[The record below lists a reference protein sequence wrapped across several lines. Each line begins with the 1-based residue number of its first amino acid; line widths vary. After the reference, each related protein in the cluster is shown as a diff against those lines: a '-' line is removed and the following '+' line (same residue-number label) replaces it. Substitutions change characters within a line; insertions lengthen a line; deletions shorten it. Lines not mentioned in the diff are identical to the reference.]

1 MSILA
6 YRAQRGQLRQ
16 VIEFSNHLFGADTGV
31 DNGGDAGA
39 PDPHEILDAA
49 LAACT
54 GLTLGWYARRR
65 GIPLTDARIVVGHA
79 EGDGVYRLRVEI
91 ELEGDLTP
99 AQRADLLRVA
109 EKCPVHKSLTSQIE
123 IETLLADGSL
133 GPA

>member
-6 YRAQRGQLRQ
+6 YRSQRGQLRQ
-16 VIEFSNHLFGADTGV
+16 VIEFSNHVFAADTGV

-65 GIPLTDARIVVGHA
+65 GIPLTDARVVVGHVEA
-79 EGDGVYRLRVEI
+79 DGVYRLKVEI
-91 ELEGDLTP
+91 ELDGDLTE

-109 EKCPVHKSLTSQIE
+109 EKCPVHKSLTSKIE
-123 IETLLADGSL
+123 IDTQLAARVDGPS
-133 GPA
+133 

>member
-16 VIEFSNHLFGADTGV
+16 VIEFSNHVFAADTGV

-65 GIPLTDARIVVGHA
+65 GIPLTDAKIVVGHIEA
-79 EGDGVYRLRVEI
+79 DGVYRLRVDI

-123 IETLLADGSL
+123 IETQLAAGAS

>member
-6 YRAQRGQLRQ
+6 YRSQRGQLRQ
-16 VIEFSNHLFGADTGV
+16 VIEFSNHVFAADTGV

-65 GIPLTDARIVVGHA
+65 GIPLTDARVVVGHVEA
-79 EGDGVYRLRVEI
+79 DGVYRLTVEI
-91 ELEGDLTP
+91 ELDGDLTE

-109 EKCPVHKSLTSQIE
+109 EKCPVHKSLTSKIE
-123 IETLLADGSL
+123 IDTQLAARVDGPS
-133 GPA
+133 

>member
-1 MSILA
+1 MSVLA
-6 YRAQRGQLRQ
+6 YRAQRGHLRQ
-16 VIEFSNHLFGADTGV
+16 VIEASNHVFAADTGV

-65 GIPLTDARIVVGHA
+65 GIPLTDARVEVSHVEA
-79 EGDGVYRLRVEI
+79 DGVYRLKVRI
-91 ELEGDLTP
+91 QLEGDLTP

-109 EKCPVHKSLTSQIE
+109 EKCPVHQSLTSQIE
-123 IETLLADGSL
+123 IETHLAGEVS